1 MIGNGQKC
9 GFVCFDNRQVA
20 RICLGDVARTVSDR
34 PFIVSMLVHKRPSV
48 QPSVVINSSYPSA
61 SFYKYLSRLH
71 SESRKSIVLH
81 ESFTSPFFLF
91 KKLKPLPTMA
101 PSAQSSVLPSSNA
114 LTAQVRQ
121 WIPGNHQ
128 DLYTYGLSEC
138 NVIATWTAEGNNT
151 LMHVTGQD
159 VNECVTK
166 LVNQI
171 KSTQSTIYVIA
182 VAGPD
187 NATET

>member
-1 MIGNGQKC
+1 
-9 GFVCFDNRQVA
+9 
-20 RICLGDVARTVSDR
+20 
-34 PFIVSMLVHKRPSV
+34 
-48 QPSVVINSSYPSA
+48 
-61 SFYKYLSRLH
+61 
-71 SESRKSIVLH
+71 
-81 ESFTSPFFLF
+81 
-91 KKLKPLPTMA
+91 MA
-101 PSAQSSVLPSSNA
+101 PSAQSSVSPSSNA